1 MSAKAA
7 KRTILLVGAEC
18 APFAKT
24 GGLADVLGT
33 LPQELIKLGDDAR
46 VILPYHRVIKD
57 KYGDQVEHLTE
68 FYINLGW
75 RNQYVGVEKLIRGDV
90 TYYFID
96 NEFYFSGPVYRGGEP
111 EGEQYAYFTR
121 AVLESLEKIGFT
133 PNIIHCN
140 DWHTAMIPML
150 LKTQYQDTALK
161 HAKTV
166 FTIHNMMY
174 QGVFPFGFVSDLLD
188 IEPKYYTSRY
198 MEAYGSANFMKA
210 ALVFADKINTVS
222 PTYAEEIK
230 LAYYAYGMEGIL
242 NARAGDLVGILNGI
256 DTEEF
261 NPETD
266 RYLRHHY
273 NPEDLSGKYENKR
286 ELLES
291 LGMEVKPER
300 PLIGMVSRLTSQKGF
315 DLIMRVF
322 SEILSEDVSIVLLG
336 TGDPAYESFFR
347 GMEQAYKGRVCSY
360 ISYNNALAHQIYA
373 GSDLFLMP
381 SKFEPCGISQ
391 MISLRYGTLPIVRET
406 GGLKDTVQPYNQFTG
421 EGNGF
426 TFANY
431 NAHDML
437 EVIRF
442 ALRVTADPEQRNT
455 LIRRGMAEDNS
466 FRSSA
471 EKYHQMYQSLL

>member
-1 MSAKAA
+1 M
-7 KRTILLVGAEC
+7 
-18 APFAKT
+18 
-24 GGLADVLGT
+24 GGL
-33 LPQELIKLGDDAR
+33 
-46 VILPYHRVIKD
+46 
-57 KYGDQVEHLTE
+57 
-68 FYINLGW
+68 
-75 RNQYVGVEKLIRGDV
+75 
-90 TYYFID
+90 
-96 NEFYFSGPVYRGGEP
+96 
-111 EGEQYAYFTR
+111 
-121 AVLESLEKIGFT
+121 
-133 PNIIHCN
+133 
-140 DWHTAMIPML
+140 
-150 LKTQYQDTALK
+150 TAL
-161 HAKTV
+161 
-166 FTIHNMMY
+166 
-174 QGVFPFGFVSDLLD
+174 L
-188 IEPKYYTSRY
+188 
-198 MEAYGSANFMKA
+198 
-210 ALVFADKINTVS
+210 ADKINTVS

>member
-1 MSAKAA
+1 
-7 KRTILLVGAEC
+7 
-18 APFAKT
+18 
-24 GGLADVLGT
+24 
-33 LPQELIKLGDDAR
+33 
-46 VILPYHRVIKD
+46 
-57 KYGDQVEHLTE
+57 
-68 FYINLGW
+68 
-75 RNQYVGVEKLIRGDV
+75 
-90 TYYFID
+90 
-96 NEFYFSGPVYRGGEP
+96 
-111 EGEQYAYFTR
+111 
-121 AVLESLEKIGFT
+121 
-133 PNIIHCN
+133 
-140 DWHTAMIPML
+140 
-150 LKTQYQDTALK
+150 
-161 HAKTV
+161 
-166 FTIHNMMY
+166 
-174 QGVFPFGFVSDLLD
+174 
-188 IEPKYYTSRY
+188 
-198 MEAYGSANFMKA
+198 
-210 ALVFADKINTVS
+210 
-222 PTYAEEIK
+222 
-230 LAYYAYGMEGIL
+230 
-242 NARAGDLVGILNGI
+242 
-256 DTEEF
+256 
-261 NPETD
+261 
-266 RYLRHHY
+266 
-273 NPEDLSGKYENKR
+273 
-286 ELLES
+286 
-291 LGMEVKPER
+291 
-300 PLIGMVSRLTSQKGF
+300 MVSRLTSQKGF